1 MTRVLLAE
9 DDPLVREALTEMLR
23 GGAVEVVAVET
34 AVDALS
40 AMLDPAAAFDAAV
53 LDLTLG
59 EHTETLHRALA
70 RAGVPV
76 LLVSGRDPDALP
88 SHATLHGWSYLA
100 KPVEAAALRDAL
112 DRILVTPEPEMPD
125 PASPDTS
132 AVRQRPARV
141 VVAPPIPTAVQLVD
155 KLTSLAAV
163 VVLGYLAL
171 HGKLSTESGVLILA
185 AVGVDSIPRGI
196 LAARSG
202 GNAPTAGSGGAAL
215 GLVGLGLMGA
225 LSRSPAPPTATV
237 GPAATQA
244 SAIGALVVL
253 VALALGVLGCDP
265 VRQAALDTQSP
276 RVGCV
281 ALSHRCHNGAP
292 EVCSAAGRWWASL
305 PRSPSGEP
313 RRCADVCEVV
323 DGVAGCRS
331 SAVVTP

>member
-9 DDPLVREALTEMLR
+9 DDALVREAMTEMLR
-23 GGAVEVVAVET
+23 AGGVEVVAVAS

-59 EHTETLHRALA
+59 EHTETLHRALV

-88 SHATLHGWSYLA
+88 SHATQHGWAYLA
-100 KPVEAAALRDAL
+100 KPVERSALLDAL
-112 DRILVTPEPEMPD
+112 DRILTTETPMAD
-125 PASPDTS
+125 PDTS
-132 AVRQRPARV
+132 AVHHRPRV
-141 VVAPPIPTAVQLVD
+141 VQAAPTPVVVQVID
-155 KLTSLAAV
+155 KLTAVAAIGALTLLAME
-163 VVLGYLAL
+163 
-171 HGKLSTESGVLILA
+171 GKFSVEIAAAILA
-185 AVGVDSIPRGI
+185 AGAVDSIPKGIASARGK
-196 LAARSG
+196 ATEG
-202 GNAPTAGSGGAAL
+202 GTGGAAAL
-215 GLVGLGLMGA
+215 GIIGLGLAAA
-225 LSRSPAPPTATV
+225 LSRSPSPPRAPV

-281 ALSHRCHNGAP
+281 AFSHRCHDGAP

-323 DGVAGCRS
+323 DGVAWCRS

>member
-9 DDPLVREALTEMLR
+9 DDALVREALTAMLAE
-23 GGAVEVVAVET
+23 GAVEVVAVAS

-40 AMLDPAAAFDAAV
+40 AMLDPSAAFDAAV

-59 EHTETLHRALA
+59 EHSETLHRALV

-88 SHATLHGWSYLA
+88 SHATLHGWAYLA

-112 DRILVTPEPEMPD
+112 DRILVTPEPPMAD
-125 PASPDTS
+125 TPADTS
-132 AVRQRPARV
+132 GVRQRPRV
-141 VVAPPIPTAVQLVD
+141 VVAAPVPTAVQLVD

-244 SAIGALVVL
+244 SAIGAIVVL

-265 VRQAALDTQSP
+265 VRQAALDTQSQ

-281 ALSHRCHNGAP
+281 ALSHRCHDGAP
-292 EVCSAAGRWWASL
+292 EVCSAAGRWWPSM

>member
-9 DDPLVREALTEMLR
+9 DDHLVREALAEMLR
-23 GGAVEVVAVET
+23 TGGVEVVAVAS

-40 AMLDPAAAFDAAV
+40 ALTDTTQGYDAAV

-88 SHATLHGWSYLA
+88 AHATLHGWAYLA
-100 KPVEAAALRDAL
+100 KPVEASALRDAL
-112 DRILVTPEPEMPD
+112 DRIILTPESDMTD
-125 PASPDTS
+125 TASPDIS
-132 AVRQRPARV
+132 AVHHRPRIVQA
-141 VVAPPIPTAVQLVD
+141 APVPVSVQLAD
-155 KLTSLAAV
+155 KLTGVIAI
-163 VVLGYLAL
+163 LAL
-171 HGKLSTESGVLILA
+171 TVLALEGKFSIEIAGAILA
-185 AVGVDSIPRGI
+185 AGAVDSIPKGIASARGR
-196 LAARSG
+196 ATG
-202 GNAPTAGSGGAAL
+202 GAGGAAM
-215 GLVGLGLMGA
+215 GLVGLGLAAA
-225 LSRSPAPPTATV
+225 LSRAPSPPRAPT
-237 GPAATQA
+237 GHAATQA

-253 VALALGVLGCDP
+253 VALALAAMGCRGV
-265 VRQAALDTQSP
+265 REAAVDTQSQ

-281 ALSHRCHNGAP
+281 ALSHRCYDGAP
-292 EVCSAAGRWWASL
+292 QVCSPAGRWWPSM
-305 PRSPSGEP
+305 PPSPSGEP